1 VCFRDYFAANSIYL
15 LPPWQGG
22 TIGSVRA
29 PNGAAFRG
37 ATVLF
42 SIPAVLMCE
51 GGKAVVPG
59 SETGQLSFRKIDNT
73 TSHKNVLH
81 CLITV
86 KTDITQIFYDAIL
99 VFVCIS
105 EACLLAGTSDTNR
118 PGME

>member
-1 VCFRDYFAANSIYL
+1 MCFRDYFAANSIYL

-29 PNGAAFRG
+29 PNGAAFK
-37 ATVLF
+37 
-42 SIPAVLMCE
+42 
-51 GGKAVVPG
+51 GGDGSVFHSGSLDVRRWKAVVPG

-73 TSHKNVLH
+73 TSHKNVLR